1 MARVIGEAKIRLT
14 TDGAGLG
21 VGIRR
26 EIRAAAAKAFSDGAL
41 FKDAEKAADESSERV
56 GRSFTNV
63 FNRIKG
69 LGASLGQVLASAGK
83 IVAIGAG
90 AGAALASVT
99 SLTSGLLGLVAVL
112 GQVAGVAGLL
122 PAAFAGLLAVTA
134 TIKLGIKGIGDSFKA
149 LASGDMAKFQESLKG
164 LAPAAREF
172 MTSIQAVKPAFD
184 RLQIGVQQQLFAGLG
199 REVAGLAQ
207 RYLPLAD
214 TLFGKLANTMN
225 RAAKEAISFAKEGET
240 VGQVGLMVNSLNQAF
255 SNLVPAVQPFLSALL
270 DIGQVGSTFLPG
282 IATSISNMATKF
294 GDFIRESAASGQ
306 LAAFFQSAL
315 DAVKQ
320 LGQVLGNLGG
330 IFVNVMNAASVS
342 GGGLLNSLV
351 EITGQIKAFTESAAG
366 SAAIT
371 QFFTSMREVVAAILP
386 VFLQLATVVGTTV
399 VPIIADLAKTL
410 GPALTPVIAAL
421 GTALQAAAPGIQ
433 ALAQGFAQMLAGIA
447 PALPAIGQLANVL
460 GQGLGQ
466 VASALGPVLGQLATV
481 LAGTLA
487 KAIPP
492 LVPVIVQLVQALG
505 GILTAVAPLIAP
517 IIQLVSAALGPIL
530 AIVQALIPPFTQLVQ
545 NVLKAI
551 EPIMPVITQAF
562 TELGA
567 ALAPLAGALGQAL
580 VQIFSAILPVIGP
593 LVNAVLALVQAVIP
607 LIPPIVQIIGI
618 LAPIIALFVQFQAT
632 ILSFILQALT
642 PLINIFGVVTSVIGG
657 AMTQIYGAISTV
669 VTQITGFFSNLLSST
684 QRIWGGITGSISGFV
699 NNIRNFITNGFNNA
713 VNAVRNAFNSI
724 VSAISSG
731 IGSAVSFVA
740 GLPGRILGALGSF
753 GSLLYNA
760 GADLLRGL
768 INGISSMIGNVIR
781 KVADIGS
788 SILGSIK
795 GALGIASPSKEMAKI
810 GVFIGEGLIAGIAKI
825 TPRVDGAASALARSV
840 TDTMAAPI
848 NGAFPIRS
856 GTGVPQASQ
865 VAGVGGSFVQNN
877 YMQPGAD
884 VNQFARTVLKRAE
897 TDLLGVASTFS
908 VQRQGVQAG
917 MNDGLVSGV
926 TL

>member
-63 FNRIKG
+63 FNRLRG
-69 LGASLGQVLASAGK
+69 LGASLGSVLASAGK

-112 GQVAGVAGLL
+112 GQVSGAAGLL
-122 PAAFAGLLAVTA
+122 PAAFAGLLAVMA
-134 TIKLGIKGIGDSFKA
+134 TIKLGTKGISDSFKA
-149 LASGDMAKFQESLKG
+149 LASGDLAKFQESLKG
-164 LAPAAREF
+164 LAPSAREF
-172 MTSIQAVKPAFD
+172 MTSLQAVKPAFD
-184 RLQIGVQQQLFAGLG
+184 RMQIGVQQRLFAGLG
-199 REVAGLAQ
+199 QEIKGLAQ
-207 RYLPLAD
+207 QYLPIAD
-214 TLFGKLANTMN
+214 TLFGKLATSIN
-225 RAAKEAISFAKEGET
+225 RAAKEAIGFARDGEV
-240 VGQVGLMVNSLNQAF
+240 VGQVGLMVGSLNSAF
-255 SNLVPAVQPFLSALL
+255 SNLVPAVKPFLSALL

-282 IATSISNMATKF
+282 IAASISNMSARF
-294 GDFIRESAASGQ
+294 GDFIRNAASDGT
-306 LAAFFQSAL
+306 LEAFFQGAL
-315 DAVKQ
+315 DALKQ
-320 LGQVLGNLGG
+320 LGQVLGNVGA
-330 IFVNVMNAASVS
+330 IFVNVMSAAEVS
-342 GGGLLNSLV
+342 GGGLLGNLV
-351 EITGQIKAFTESAAG
+351 QITGQIREFTASAAG
-366 SAAIT
+366 SQAIAT
-371 QFFTSMREVVAAILP
+371 FFQSMREVVAAILP

-399 VPIIADLAKTL
+399 VPIIAELAKTL

-447 PALPAIGQLANVL
+447 PALPAIGQLASVL

-466 VASALGPVLGQLATV
+466 VAAALGPVLGQLATV

-487 KAIPP
+487 QAIPP

-505 GILTAVAPLIAP
+505 GILTAVAPLIGP

-530 AIVQALIPPFTQLVQ
+530 SIVQALIPPFTQLVQ

-551 EPIMPVITQAF
+551 QPIMPVITQAF

-567 ALAPLAGALGQAL
+567 ALAPLAGALGNAL

-593 LVNAVLALVQAVIP
+593 LVQAVLALVQAVIP

-669 VTQITGFFSNLLSST
+669 VTGITGFFSNLLSNT
-684 QRIWGGITGSISGFV
+684 QKIWGNITGAISGFV
-699 NNIRNFITNGFNNA
+699 NNIKNFISNGFNNA

-724 VSAISSG
+724 ISAISNG
-731 IGSAVSFVA
+731 IGSAVSFV
-740 GLPGRILGALGSF
+740 GSLPGRILGALGSF

-768 INGISSMIGNVIR
+768 INGISSMIGNVVR
-781 KVADIGS
+781 KVADIGKN
-788 SILGSIK
+788 ILGSIK

-810 GVFIGEGLIAGIAKI
+810 GVFIGEGLIAGIDKI
-825 TPRVDGAASALARSV
+825 TPRVDNAAGALARSV
-840 TDTMAAPI
+840 TDTMAAPLS
-848 NGAFPIRS
+848 GGFPIRS
-856 GTGVPQASQ
+856 GTAAAPVGRNA
-865 VAGVGGSFVQNN
+865 VAGGNFVQNN

-926 TL
+926 VL